1 MKISL
6 GDVSLYF
13 DSIGSGLWPD
23 GDTMRER
30 PTLVFVHGG
39 PGFDHSY
46 FKPFFC
52 PLADEMQIVFYDQRG
67 NGRSDRSSREFW
79 NLDVW
84 ADDLNRLLTALGID
98 RPIVLG
104 NSFGGMVAQR
114 FAGMFPDRLSGLI
127 LSSTAAT
134 CPYEQSVEAFRRLG
148 GDGAAAA
155 AERFFRAPAEDGALE
170 HYSATCFPYYSG
182 EGWNE
187 NISSR
192 AIANLE
198 LLTYFFANE
207 MRTLD
212 LRKSLEQIS
221 VPTVIMVGSDDP
233 ITPLAKA
240 REMFA
245 HMRPEIAALR
255 VYEGSRHL
263 LDIDEPE
270 RMLTDV
276 RAFVRNPSDV
286 IVRGP

>member
-1 MKISL
+1 MKVSI

-13 DSIGSGLWPD
+13 DSIGSGLWPE
-23 GDTMRER
+23 GNTMRER

-46 FKPFFC
+46 FKPFFGA
-52 PLADEMQIVFYDQRG
+52 LADEMQIVFYDQRG
-67 NGRSDRSSREFW
+67 NGRSDLSSRAFW
-79 NLDVW
+79 NIDVW
-84 ADDLNRLLTALGID
+84 ADDLNRFLTVLGIV

-114 FAGMFPDRLSGLI
+114 FAGTHPDRLSGLI

-134 CPYEQSVEAFRRLG
+134 CPYDHSVEAFRRLG
-148 GDGAAAA
+148 GDVAADAA
-155 AERFFRAPAEDGALE
+155 KQFFDDPAAVGGLE
-170 HYSATCFPYYSG
+170 HYSNMCFPYYSR
-182 EGWNE
+182 EGWNA

-192 AIANLE
+192 AIPNLE

-212 LRKSLEQIS
+212 LRESLQLIS
-221 VPTVIMVGSDDP
+221 VPTVIMVGADDP
-233 ITPLAKA
+233 ITPLPKA

-245 HMRPEIAALR
+245 EVRPGIAALR
-255 VYEGSRHL
+255 VYEESRHL

-270 RMLTDV
+270 RMLADV
-276 RAFVRNPSDV
+276 RTFVRDTFA
-286 IVRGP
+286 GG